1 MKYAVIM
8 IPLLFLSSGTAYA
21 EWVEVVTSDDHGGY
35 TTYIDPDTLRR
46 KGNLVKI
53 WILYDFKA
61 AQDERFH
68 SYISVKRLNEYDCE
82 DERNRNLAY
91 LKYSGPMG
99 TREVVD
105 SYVDSYMYPSN
116 WAPVVPDS
124 VGKVLWRFV
133 CGKQ

>member
-8 IPLLFLSSGTAYA
+8 IPLLFLSSGPAYA
-21 EWVEVVTSDDHGGY
+21 EWVQIVTSNDHEGY
-35 TTYIDPDTLRR
+35 TTYIDSDTLRR

-53 WILYDFKA
+53 WILHDFKA
-61 AQDERFH
+61 AQVERPH
-68 SYISVKRLNEYDCE
+68 SYISVKRLNEYDCA
-82 DERNRNLAY
+82 DERIHNLAY

-105 SYVDSYMYPSN
+105 SYMGPSN
-116 WAPVVPDS
+116 WAPVVPDT
-124 VGKVLWRFV
+124 VGEVLWKAA